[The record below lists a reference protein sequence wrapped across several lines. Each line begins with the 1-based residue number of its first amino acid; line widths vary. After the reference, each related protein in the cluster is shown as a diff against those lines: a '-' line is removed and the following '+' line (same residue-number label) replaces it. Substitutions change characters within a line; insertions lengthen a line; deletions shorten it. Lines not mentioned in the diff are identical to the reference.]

1 MISYI
6 KHKIKAYILKK
17 ATANKMIDI
26 VEVRTQEIGITSVKT
41 ETDIRIKNS
50 FFLPITILSIKT
62 DLLNRD
68 GLKVG
73 KMSYEKPTRIKGHQD
88 EVLTTMSE
96 ISIIT
101 SLFQAISSLLSQ
113 HIKMQSVG
121 VAQVKFLWWII
132 QIPVNDFFEIHPSK
146 LKITKPETEEE
157 RLVRLQ
163 KEAAWKQKYEAEKAQ
178 RKTARKEKEAAWK
191 EELLKRRY
199 KENYIPKEQRSTID
213 GTQATP
219 NVVSIEEAS
228 SEINTME
235 VELDAA
241 NISKMADDIAASET
255 INIEPIKDETADN
268 T

>member
-1 MISYI
+1 
-6 KHKIKAYILKK
+6 
-17 ATANKMIDI
+17 
-26 VEVRTQEIGITSVKT
+26 
-41 ETDIRIKNS
+41 
-50 FFLPITILSIKT
+50 
-62 DLLNRD
+62 
-68 GLKVG
+68 
-73 KMSYEKPTRIKGHQD
+73 
-88 EVLTTMSE
+88 
-96 ISIIT
+96 
-101 SLFQAISSLLSQ
+101 
-113 HIKMQSVG
+113 
-121 VAQVKFLWWII
+121 

-199 KENYIPKEQRSTID
+199 KENYIPKEQRSTTD
-213 GTQATP
+213 GTQTTP
-219 NVVSIEEAS
+219 TVVTMEEVS

-241 NISKMADDIAASET
+241 NISKMADDLAASET
-255 INIEPIKDETADN
+255 INIEPVKDETADN